1 MKFAQQSPATF
12 PAKHVPLYLR
22 LPGFTYRRSTRVTAR
37 LSVIVGFGGY
47 NAAGRSS
54 FHHGFRRTV
63 IESLDTSSRQ
73 QTLAG
78 LAVMMKLV
86 KVVDGDYHDE
96 QNNSL
101 SLADIDSRFAEQI
114 LASTLVRRIEKQHLD
129 PDAAHWQKTIDISAT
144 AGQPLSFITLRK
156 HLPNPLPSDW
166 AVDELNATEVLVT
179 LHDNCEFKV
188 DSYRALPVKSAG
200 QLPTGFE
207 PSELYNARFHPRGLA
222 MTIVGVTD
230 ALRATGIEWQTI
242 MQHVAP
248 DEVAVFAGSIMS
260 QLDEN
265 GFGGLMQSR
274 LKGGRVTAKQLA
286 LGLNTMPAD
295 FINAYVLGSVGTTG
309 SVTGACAT
317 FLYNLQKGTELIAS
331 GKARVVIVGNS
342 EAPINQECIEGY
354 GAMGA
359 LATEEGLRQIQGK
372 DEVAQSESE
381 VDWRRASRPFGENC
395 GFTLAEA
402 CQFVVLMDD
411 GLALELGADIH
422 GAVPDVFI
430 NADGFKKS
438 ISAPGPGNYLTVAKA
453 VASAVQLLGI
463 DAVRERSF
471 VHAHGSSTPAN
482 RVTESEILNRIAS
495 TFAIEQWPVTAV
507 KAFVGH
513 SLATASGDQVIA
525 ALGSFKYGIIP
536 GIKTIDSVADDVQQQ
551 HLSFATTDRTRAPEQ
566 LDLCVINS
574 KGFGGNNASALLLAP
589 HVTERMVRKRY
600 GEAAFAAYLQRRETT
615 RAAAQAYDAQALLGQ
630 LGIIYNFGHDLID
643 DQQIVISPE
652 QIKVPGFVQP
662 LVFKKDERYGDM
674 LG

>member
-1 MKFAQQSPATF
+1 M
-12 PAKHVPLYLR
+12 
-22 LPGFTYRRSTRVTAR
+22 TAR
-37 LSVIVGFGGY
+37 LPVIVGFGGY

-63 IESLDTSSRQ
+63 IESLDTATRQ

-86 KVVDGDYHDE
+86 KVIDGDYHDE

-101 SLADIDSRFAEQI
+101 SLAEIDSRFAEQI

-230 ALRATGIEWQTI
+230 ALRATGIEWHAI

-411 GLALELGADIH
+411 ELALELSADIH

-495 TFAIEQWPVTAV
+495 VFAIEQWPVTAV

-551 HLSFATTDRTRAPEQ
+551 HLSFATTDRARAPEQ

-589 HVTERMVRKRY
+589 HVAERMLRKRH
-600 GEAAFAAYLQRRETT
+600 GEAAFAAYLQRREST

-643 DQQIVISPE
+643 DQQIEISPE

-662 LVFKKDERYGDM
+662 LVFKKDDRYGDM
-674 LG
+674 LD

>member
-1 MKFAQQSPATF
+1 MKS
-12 PAKHVPLYLR
+12 R
-22 LPGFTYRRSTRVTAR
+22 LP
-37 LSVIVGFGGY
+37 VIVGFGGY

-63 IESLDTSSRQ
+63 LESMDAQARQ
-73 QTLAG
+73 ETLAG
-78 LAVMMKLV
+78 LAVMMKLIR
-86 KVVDGDYHDE
+86 VVDGAYQTEDGSALDLPEIE
-96 QNNSL
+96 Q
-101 SLADIDSRFAEQI
+101 RFAQRI

-129 PDAAHWQKTIDISAT
+129 VDAAHWQKNLSVSGT
-144 AGQPLSFITLRK
+144 AAAPLTFVTNRK
-156 HLPNPLPSDW
+156 QLPEPLPSNW
-166 AVDELNATEVLVT
+166 TVDTLNATEVRVT

-188 DSYRALPVKSAG
+188 DSYRVLPVKSAG
-200 QLPTGFE
+200 QLPSGFE
-207 PSELYNARFHPRGLA
+207 PGELYNSRFHPRGLQ
-222 MTIVGVTD
+222 MTVVGVTD
-230 ALRATGIEWQTI
+230 ALRSTGIDWQAI
-242 MQHVAP
+242 VQRVAP

-317 FLYNLQKGTELIAS
+317 FLYNLQKGIELIS
-331 GKARVVIVGNS
+331 TGKARVAIVGNS

-359 LATEEGLRQIQGK
+359 LATEDGLRQISGS
-372 DEVAQSESE
+372 DEV
-381 VDWRRASRPFGENC
+381 DFRRASRPFGENC

-411 GLALELGADIH
+411 ELALELGADIH

-463 DAVRERSF
+463 DAVRQRSF

-482 RVTESEILNRIAS
+482 RVTESEILDRIAAA
-495 TFAIEQWPVTAV
+495 FAIEQWPITAV

-513 SLATASGDQVIA
+513 SLATASGDQVIS

-536 GIKTIDSVADDVQQQ
+536 GIKTIDNVADDVHQQ
-551 HLSFATTDRTRAPEQ
+551 HLSFANTDRQRAPEE
-566 LDLCVINS
+566 LDVCFINS

-589 HVTERMVRKRY
+589 HVVERMLRKRH
-600 GEAAFAAYLQRRETT
+600 GEAAFSGYLARREQT
-615 RAAAQAYDAQALLGQ
+615 RAAARAYDEQALRGQ
-630 LGIIYNFGHDLID
+630 LEIIYNFGNDLID
-643 DQQIVISPE
+643 DKEIAIGTE
-652 QIKVPGFVQP
+652 QISVPGFAQP
-662 LVFKKDERYGDM
+662 LVFKPDDRYTDM
-674 LG
+674 LD

>member
-1 MKFAQQSPATF
+1 MKS
-12 PAKHVPLYLR
+12 R
-22 LPGFTYRRSTRVTAR
+22 LP
-37 LSVIVGFGGY
+37 VIVGFGGY

-63 IESLDTSSRQ
+63 LETLDARARQ
-73 QTLAG
+73 ETLAG
-78 LAVMMKLV
+78 LAVMMKLLQ
-86 KVVDGDYHDE
+86 VVDGVYRDDAGQALDLVQIEDRY
-96 QNNSL
+96 
-101 SLADIDSRFAEQI
+101 AAQI

-129 PDAAHWQKTIDISAT
+129 VDAAHWQKTIQLGSENGA
-144 AGQPLSFITLRK
+144 ALSFVTSRK
-156 HLPNPLPSDW
+156 QLPEPLPANWSVEV
-166 AVDELNATEVLVT
+166 VDAQQVRVT
-179 LHDNCEFKV
+179 LHDSCEFKV

-207 PSELYNARFHPRGLA
+207 PGELYNSRFHPRGLQMA
-222 MTIVGVTD
+222 VVGVTD
-230 ALRATGIEWQTI
+230 ALRSIGLPWQQI
-242 MQHVAP
+242 VDQVAP
-248 DEVAVFAGSIMS
+248 DEIAVFAGSIMS

-317 FLYNLQKGTELIAS
+317 FLYNLQKGIEQIAS
-331 GKARVVIVGNS
+331 GRARVVIVGNS

-359 LATEEGLRQIQGK
+359 LATEEGLRLIEGQ
-372 DEVAQSESE
+372 DD
-381 VDWRRASRPFGENC
+381 VDFRRASRPFGQNC

-411 GLALELGADIH
+411 ELALQLGADIH

-453 VASAVQLLGI
+453 VASAIDLLGA

-482 RVTESEILNRIAS
+482 RVTESEILDRIAA
-495 TFAIEQWPVTAV
+495 TFGIEQWPVTAA

-513 SLATASGDQVIA
+513 SLATASGDQVIS
-525 ALGSFKYGIIP
+525 ALGSFRYGIIP
-536 GIKTIDSVADDVQQQ
+536 GIKTIDQVAADVHQT
-551 HLSFATTDRTRAPEQ
+551 HLSIATEDRQRDPQQ
-566 LDLCVINS
+566 LDLCIINS
-574 KGFGGNNASALLLAP
+574 KGFGGNNASALILAP
-589 HVTERMVRKRY
+589 HVAERMLRKRH
-600 GEAAFAAYLQRRETT
+600 GQAAFDAYLARREST
-615 RAAAQAYDAQALLGQ
+615 RQAATAYDQQALLGQ
-630 LGIIYNFGHDLID
+630 LEIIYNFGNDLID
-643 DQQIVISPE
+643 DKAIEIGTE
-652 QIKVPGFVQP
+652 QIQVPGFAQP
-662 LVFKKDERYGDM
+662 LVFAKDQRYRDM
-674 LG
+674 LD